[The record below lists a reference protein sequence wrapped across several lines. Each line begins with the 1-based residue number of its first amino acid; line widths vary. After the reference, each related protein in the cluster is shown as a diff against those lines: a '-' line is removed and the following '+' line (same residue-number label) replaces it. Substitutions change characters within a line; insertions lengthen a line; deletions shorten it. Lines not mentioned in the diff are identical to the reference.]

1 MRAAS
6 PHPSAP
12 DCRRTALITAAISEF
27 ATTGYLAASTN
38 RIVEAAHVSKGLLFH
53 YFGDKKG
60 LYLEAVQTCI
70 AEAMR
75 RFDERVGPTSRDLFE
90 RLRQYTLTKWS
101 LIEEQPSTFA
111 FLQEAITDPPAELR
125 DALLAS
131 TAEITASTYQ
141 RLFQD
146 IDTSA
151 FRPGVTIEQAMLL
164 LSWTFDGLGKQYTTL
179 LRQQPLELARLRSVM
194 FREVDTYVALL
205 RHGIENDMGSAGK

>member
-27 ATTGYLAASTN
+27 AANGYRAASTN
-38 RIVEAAHVSKGLLFH
+38 RIVEAARVSKGLLFH
-53 YFGDKKG
+53 YFCDKKG
-60 LYLEAVQTCI
+60 LYIETVRTCI
-70 AEAMR
+70 TELIR
-75 RFDERVGPTSRDLFE
+75 RFDERLGPTSNDVFE

-101 LIEEQPSTFA
+101 LIEEQPLTFA
-111 FLQEAITDPPAELR
+111 FLQEALTDPPAELR

-151 FRPGVTIEQAMLL
+151 FRPGVTVERAMLL
-164 LSWTFDGLGKQYTTL
+164 LSWTFDGLGKQYATIL
-179 LRQQPLELARLRSVM
+179 KQQPLDLANVQSLI
-194 FREVDTYVALL
+194 FAEVDTYVALL
-205 RHGIENDMGSAGK
+205 RHGIETDPS